1 MGRNQHSKDRLFLTA
16 TEWKRDYGGKKTGKN
31 AASRP
36 LAFDCCA
43 LSLAPFETPVCTKE
57 GVIFDILNIMPYVR
71 KHKKNP
77 VTGESLAPKDLV
89 RLNLSKNGDGKW
101 HCPVTFKVFNNNSRI
116 LAIKPS
122 GNVFSAEAVEELNYK
137 AKSWND
143 LLTGEE
149 FTKRDVIKLNDPGD
163 KEFVA
168 SRDVNNFV
176 HLSEVREER
185 VAELAKVAHA
195 DKIRQTKSTE
205 LIFREI
211 GAKRKRDAAEKAVKD
226 EEDRKTAKE
235 REEAGLAA
243 GERLWKR
250 GKVTTEDLVGGRI
263 MTSGK
268 TSGSFTS
275 SALAVSTESKA
286 RVATDDEIN
295 EARWSR
301 LRKLGKKGY
310 CQLQTTKGNIN
321 VEIHCDIVP
330 RMAENFLGLC
340 SKEYYDGTKFHRSIR
355 NFMLQGGDPTG
366 TGRGGES
373 YWGGKIKDEFES
385 RMTHDKRGVLSM
397 ANSGPDTTGSQFFI
411 TYKSCKHLDNQH
423 SVFGRVVGGMP
434 ALAAI
439 EGVPTDS
446 KDKPREEIV
455 LVKATVF
462 SNPITEME
470 DALEQELQ
478 VKIDEREAKEAGKSV
493 KAAPLAPDHDRIGW
507 ASNPTPE
514 VRPGAKT
521 GVGKYLGAAAATTLP
536 RSAASRTQSAAG
548 GSAQGRTAPGTAGKA
563 GAGTKTAGAGSSSSS
578 SIDWADPALD
588 AAARATATA
597 AKGKAKAK
605 GGGGGGFG
613 DFSGW

>member
-16 TEWKRDYGGKKTGKN
+16 TEWKRDYGGKKADKN
-31 AASRP
+31 GASRP

-77 VTGESLAPKDLV
+77 VTGEALTPKDLV
-89 RLNLSKNGDGKW
+89 RLNISKNADGKW
-101 HCPVTFKVFNNNSRI
+101 HCPVTFKVFNDNSRI
-116 LAIKPS
+116 LAIKSS
-122 GNVFSAEAVEELNYK
+122 GNVFAAEAVEELNYK

-211 GAKRKRDAAEKAVKD
+211 GAKRKRDAAEKAAKD

-286 RVATDDEIN
+286 RLATDDEIN
-295 EARWSR
+295 DARWYR

-340 SKEYYDGTKFHRSIR
+340 EKEYYDGTKFHRSIR

-366 TGRGGES
+366 SGRGGES

-439 EGVPTDS
+439 EAVPTDS
-446 KDKPREEIV
+446 KDKPREDYRAGQGDGV
-455 LVKATVF
+455 QQPRHGDGGRAGARAAGQDRRARSRGGRKVDKVRTARPRPRPNRLGKQ
-462 SNPITEME
+462 P
-470 DALEQELQ
+470 DARSTAGHQDRSG
-478 VKIDEREAKEAGKSV
+478 KISRSRSRDHPAPLGVDFVGRHDAGRGGKS
-493 KAAPLAPDHDRIGW
+493 G
-507 ASNPTPE
+507 
-514 VRPGAKT
+514 
-521 GVGKYLGAAAATTLP
+521 
-536 RSAASRTQSAAG
+536 RS
-548 GSAQGRTAPGTAGKA
+548 
-563 GAGTKTAGAGSSSSS
+563 
-578 SIDWADPALD
+578 
-588 AAARATATA
+588 
-597 AKGKAKAK
+597 
-605 GGGGGGFG
+605 
-613 DFSGW
+613 

>member
-1 MGRNQHSKDRLFLTA
+1 
-16 TEWKRDYGGKKTGKN
+16 
-31 AASRP
+31 
-36 LAFDCCA
+36 
-43 LSLAPFETPVCTKE
+43 
-57 GVIFDILNIMPYVR
+57 MPYVR

-89 RLNLSKNGDGKW
+89 RLNISKNADGKW
-101 HCPVTFKVFNNNSRI
+101 HCPVTFKVFNDNSRI

-122 GNVFSAEAVEELNYK
+122 GNVFAAEAVEELNYK

-143 LLTGEE
+143 LLTGED
-149 FTKRDVIKLNDPGD
+149 FSKRDVIKLNDPGD

-168 SRDVNNFV
+168 SRDINNFV

-185 VAELAKVAHA
+185 VAELSKVAHA

-211 GAKRKRDAAEKAVKD
+211 GAKRKRDAAEKASKD
-226 EEDRKTAKE
+226 EDNRKTAKE

-250 GKVTTEDLVGGRI
+250 GKVTTEDLVVGRV

-275 SALAVSTESKA
+275 SALTVSTENKA
-286 RVATDDEIN
+286 RLATDDEIN

-340 SKEYYDGTKFHRSIR
+340 GKEYYDGTKFHRSIR

-366 TGRGGES
+366 SGRGGES

-411 TYKSCKHLDNQH
+411 TYKSCKHLNNQH

-439 EGVPTDS
+439 EAVPTDS
-446 KDKPREEIV
+446 KDKPQEEIV

-462 SNPITEME
+462 TNPITEME

-478 VKIDEREAKEAGKSV
+478 VKIDEREAKAAGKST
-493 KAAPLAPDHDRIGW
+493 KSAPLVPDHDRIGW

-514 VRPGAKT
+514 VRPGTKT

-536 RSAASRTQSAAG
+536 RSASASSSAASSGAGTGRGAQGLKTPGGAGAAARAVASAAG
-548 GSAQGRTAPGTAGKA
+548 SD
-563 GAGTKTAGAGSSSSS
+563 S
-578 SIDWADPALD
+578 SIDWADPKID
-588 AAARATATA
+588 AAARAA
-597 AKGKAKAK
+597 AVAGKRKAKAN
-605 GGGGGGFG
+605 GGGGFG

>member
-1 MGRNQHSKDRLFLTA
+1 
-16 TEWKRDYGGKKTGKN
+16 
-31 AASRP
+31 
-36 LAFDCCA
+36 
-43 LSLAPFETPVCTKE
+43 
-57 GVIFDILNIMPYVR
+57 MPYVR

-77 VTGESLAPKDLV
+77 VTGEALTPKDLV
-89 RLNLSKNGDGKW
+89 RLNISKNGDGKW
-101 HCPVTFKVFNNNSRI
+101 HCPVTFKVFNDNSRI
-116 LAIKPS
+116 LAIKSS
-122 GNVFSAEAVEELNYK
+122 GNVFAAEAVEELNYK

-211 GAKRKRDAAEKAVKD
+211 GAKRKRDAAEKAAKD

-286 RVATDDEIN
+286 RLATDDEIN
-295 EARWSR
+295 DARWYR
-301 LRKLGKKGY
+301 LRKLGKKARRQRAETTLPPGY

-340 SKEYYDGTKFHRSIR
+340 EKEYYDGTKFHRSIR

-366 TGRGGES
+366 SGRGGES

-439 EGVPTDS
+439 EAVPTDS

-462 SNPITEME
+462 SNPVTEME

-478 VKIDEREAKEAGKSV
+478 AKIDEREAKEAGKST
-493 KAAPLAPDHDRIGW
+493 KSAPLAPDHDRIGW

-514 VRPGAKT
+514 ARPGTKT

-536 RSAASRTQSAAG
+536 RSASSSSAATAPAGAAKAAGASAAG
-548 GSAQGRTAPGTAGKA
+548 S
-563 GAGTKTAGAGSSSSS
+563 GSS
-578 SIDWADPALD
+578 INWADPTID
-588 AAARATATA
+588 AAARATAAA

-605 GGGGGGFG
+605 KGGGGAGGFG